1 MANATLS
8 LLNPP
13 LTQDN
18 DEWIWIEW
26 DGPVTGF
33 DFDEAVITGDC
44 TIESTDFT
52 QSGESFYVRVH
63 TADQADGTITVSL
76 AQDVVDQGNPAVT
89 RTFTWGTP
97 PPPTDATLT
106 LTTNNTD
113 RRGGVA
119 FTVDIDAS
127 IDISDFTIDDITV
140 TNGTRSNFVM
150 TDAQNF
156 SVDITPDAGSGTVTV
171 AIAEDVVTPGNAAVS
186 VNFTYAQVRVLHIAD
201 GSDDNIRVIDY
212 DTADGGTADAL
223 RTYTTTDSTDVQS
236 IVYDGTHIH
245 VTNWQ
250 QSTVRVYA
258 TNTADGSAAGVVRA
272 YTVTGISQPSG
283 MAFDGTH
290 IHIADRAS
298 DNIRVIAPDTAD
310 GGTATILRTYT
321 VPGLGDCRGMMFDSE
336 NIHAADYTDD
346 NIRVFAPDTA
356 DGTDATV
363 LRTYTVPGVNHS
375 RSIAFD
381 GVFVH
386 VSDVNDDNFRVV
398 AVPTADGAQTVLRT
412 YTVRGVANPRGMTG
426 IPLTPNNAPEFAQ
439 GSYTFSDIDVA
450 VNSVA
455 GSVVATDDDMD
466 PISYSLTG
474 TDASSFDIDAN
485 GQITVSTALTNS
497 QVYTFNV
504 EADDGTDS
512 TAVPVTVTAVAAVSA
527 NLTITTTHGDIYAG
541 QTVYFEVGSDI
552 DITGFT
558 LSDITLTGATA
569 VGLST
574 FGERTWRLQTT
585 AADGAGDIVI
595 SIASNVVSPG
605 NAAVSET
612 FTRNAR
618 ITPTITF
625 ANTDLVPNQQTLAT
639 ITFPEAVTG
648 MTRGDLTLDVGTL
661 GATLTTVST
670 TVYTIPVTAP
680 SSGSGTMTLSIA
692 EDAVTPPNSAVS
704 ESVNYV
710 ETLVAT
716 TLEIVSGDS
725 QSAEV
730 STALANDLVVRV
742 LDQNNDAFSGSTV
755 TFSTTGGT
763 LSETSV
769 VTGADGQASTS
780 LTLPAAEG
788 DYTITAS
795 VTGLTDVTFTAT
807 ATAALD
813 PPSVPQSAR
822 VDPSTTTA
830 VATWEA
836 PENDGGSEVTNYQL
850 TVDSNTPID
859 VGNVLTYTLTGL
871 DPETD
876 YSLSIVAQNAEG
888 DSPAATVMFTTEA
901 IPVPATEEVSGTYN
915 ADMGF
920 NVLPEALGGLRRV
933 HADGTIE
940 DLGNVWYEER
950 PFNATGSRMLSIGD
964 DLHIQMGYGDPL
976 PLLRYNSLAA
986 ANDNHAHFVH
996 GRTLHYV
1003 IAEFNTDGTI
1013 LNALENLALRIGAT
1027 VSFDSNLIIVSDREP
1042 YRAQADGATGTGTG
1056 NIDFHNA
1063 NKTFPT
1069 SGYLKIGDEFIQFTG
1084 ISGNAF
1090 TGIVRGVLGT
1100 TVVNHPSATEILY
1113 LDNLLYSDDI
1123 EDIRPSTD
1131 TGNFY
1136 NVIRDGGNQF
1146 EVADDN
1152 NPYQRKAYTL
1162 DLGTSR
1168 HERAW
1173 TESVFARYLRE
1184 TKDIQD
1190 SLEITAGAGKNTNA
1204 LDIGQVVATNY
1215 HGLLFVF
1222 RVVGVTT
1229 GENIRLTGR
1238 TIT

>member
-13 LTQDN
+13 LTQNN
-18 DEWIWIEW
+18 DEWITIAW
-26 DGPVTGF
+26 DDPITGF
-33 DFDEAVITGDC
+33 DFAEAVITGDC

-52 QSGESFYVRVH
+52 QSGDSYYVRVH

-119 FTVDIDAS
+119 FTVDIDS
-127 IDISDFTIDDITV
+127 TIDISDFTIDDITV

-150 TDAQNF
+150 TDARNF

-186 VNFTYAQVRVLHIAD
+186 GGFTYAQVRVLHIAD

-236 IVYDGTHIH
+236 IVNDGTHIH
-245 VTNWQ
+245 ITNWQ

-283 MAFDGTH
+283 MAFDGTNL
-290 IHIADRAS
+290 HIADRND

-321 VPGLGDCRGMMFDSE
+321 VPGLGDCRGMMFDGE

-426 IPLTPNNAPEFAQ
+426 IPLAPNNAPEFAQ

-569 VGLST
+569 IGLST
-574 FGERTWRLQTT
+574 FGEHTWRLQTT
-585 AADGAGDIVI
+585 ADDGAGEIVI

-625 ANTDLVPNQQTLAT
+625 SNTDLIPNQQTLAT
-639 ITFPEAVTG
+639 ITFPQDVSSL
-648 MTRGDLTLDVGTL
+648 TRADLTLDVGTL
-661 GATLTTVST
+661 GATLTTVSR
-670 TVYTIPVTAP
+670 TVYRIPVTAP

-692 EDAVTPPNSAVS
+692 EDAVTPPNTAVS
-704 ESVNYV
+704 ASVNYAEPLV
-710 ETLVAT
+710 ATTLEIVSGNNQSAQVNTALPNDLIVQVLDQNSDAFSGATVTFSVSPNDGSLSETSVTTDANGRASTSLTLGNMAGNYTVTASVSGLTDVTFTASAVAVPVAT

-769 VTGADGQASTS
+769 VTGADGRASTS

-788 DYTITAS
+788 DYTVTAS
-795 VTGLTDVTFTAT
+795 VSGLSDVTFSAT
-807 ATAALD
+807 ATAALT
-813 PPSVPQSAR
+813 VAGEPQNAE
-822 VDPSTTTA
+822 VDPSATTA

-836 PENDGGSEVTNYQL
+836 PASDGGSPVTNYQL

-901 IPVPATEEVSGTYN
+901 IPVPATEEITGTYN

-933 HADGTIE
+933 HSDGTIE

-950 PFNATGSRMLSIGD
+950 PFNVYRFT
-964 DLHIQMGYGDPL
+964 Y
-976 PLLRYNSLAA
+976 
-986 ANDNHAHFVH
+986 
-996 GRTLHYV
+996 
-1003 IAEFNTDGTI
+1003 
-1013 LNALENLALRIGAT
+1013 AL
-1027 VSFDSNLIIVSDREP
+1027 
-1042 YRAQADGATGTGTG
+1042 YR
-1056 NIDFHNA
+1056 
-1063 NKTFPT
+1063 
-1069 SGYLKIGDEFIQFTG
+1069 
-1084 ISGNAF
+1084 
-1090 TGIVRGVLGT
+1090 
-1100 TVVNHPSATEILY
+1100 
-1113 LDNLLYSDDI
+1113 
-1123 EDIRPSTD
+1123 
-1131 TGNFY
+1131 
-1136 NVIRDGGNQF
+1136 
-1146 EVADDN
+1146 
-1152 NPYQRKAYTL
+1152 
-1162 DLGTSR
+1162 
-1168 HERAW
+1168 
-1173 TESVFARYLRE
+1173 
-1184 TKDIQD
+1184 
-1190 SLEITAGAGKNTNA
+1190 
-1204 LDIGQVVATNY
+1204 
-1215 HGLLFVF
+1215 
-1222 RVVGVTT
+1222 
-1229 GENIRLTGR
+1229 
-1238 TIT
+1238 